1 MADAFA
7 SAAIACAEGLGIED
21 WLERN
26 LDLSHVDGDDFV
38 ECFTLTGAAALAGR
52 RRRKEC
58 AIILHTP
65 QKWRQMALSW
75 YYEPWRVGDPQLADG
90 PRPADS
96 VPEGAVAAAAELN
109 PSLLRIVGYREA
121 MVLGESRRSRCGI
134 EWLPTQRDL

>member
-7 SAAIACAEGLGIED
+7 SPAIACAEGLGIED
-21 WLERN
+21 WLDRN
-26 LDLSHVDGDDFV
+26 ISESHLDGNDFV
-38 ECFTLTGAAALAGR
+38 NCFTLTGAAALAGR

-96 VPEGAVAAAAELN
+96 EVAAAAELN
-109 PSLLRIVGYREA
+109 PSLLRIVSYREA
-121 MVLGESRRSRCGI
+121 MVLGESR
-134 EWLPTQRDL
+134 